1 MPNTALLSPRSG
13 AASRKRFT
21 GEEVLELIAKGA
33 LASGRVE
40 LLDGEI
46 WEMPSEGPPHGRL
59 AVWLTHWLVR
69 NAPAGV
75 LVAAERTLR
84 LAEKHWPE
92 PDFFLFPDR
101 LNVDEVR
108 GPDVLLLIEIADTS
122 IQDDLTIKGPKYR
135 EHGVREYWVIDVAA
149 RATHVHHL
157 DLAWP
162 QTPPVPFDTELSPR
176 FAPGLHLRLA
186 ESGV

>member
-1 MPNTALLSPRSG
+1 M
-13 AASRKRFT
+13 
-21 GEEVLELIAKGA
+21 LELIAKGA
-33 LASGRVE
+33 LASDRVE

-69 NAPAGV
+69 NEPSGV

-92 PDFFLFPDR
+92 PDFFLFPER

-122 IQDDLTIKGPKYR
+122 IQDDLNIKGPKYR
-135 EHGVREYWVIDVAA
+135 DYGVQEYWVIDLAA
-149 RATHVHHL
+149 RVTHVHRL
-157 DLAWP
+157 DGAWSET
-162 QTPPVPFDTELSPR
+162 TPIPFDAELSPA
-176 FAPGLHLRLA
+176 FAPPLRLRLA
-186 ESGV
+186 DSGG